1 MHTHSNKYKTVY
13 DSWNSLKQSAYI
25 QQFLA
30 LLLRHTHQAGTLVH
44 TVSQIVLIGG
54 QNYLLD
60 IQNM

>member
-1 MHTHSNKYKTVY
+1 MKFFETICLYSAVFSIAVKGIGINWIRGTH
-13 DSWNSLKQSAYI
+13 
-25 QQFLA
+25 
-30 LLLRHTHQAGTLVH
+30 TLVH